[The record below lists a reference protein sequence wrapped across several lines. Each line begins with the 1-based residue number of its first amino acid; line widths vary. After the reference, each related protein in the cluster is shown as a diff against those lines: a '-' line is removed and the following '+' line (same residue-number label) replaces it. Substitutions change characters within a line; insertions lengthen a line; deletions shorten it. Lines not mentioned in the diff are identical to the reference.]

1 MKNSIEFHG
10 FQTVTVSRLILPG
23 DFEAR
28 RKAPHIPALAESYL
42 LTGGQPA
49 EPIVVEQATM
59 RLIAGCDRVAA
70 AMHAGVKH
78 LAARIVSGPPTA
90 MEALMLVENAYRRH
104 NAKEQNAALARLLE
118 MEQADAP
125 QPAAPART
133 GAQKTGR
140 PSKGIKAA
148 AERVAAVTGKSASA
162 VINAARRAK
171 LPEAPEPPAC
181 AESLAIDALGLD
193 IPEDIK
199 KRTAAELVAM
209 TGIHREL
216 VKLQKSLTEF
226 RAGNGKRFQSLSQAL
241 HDTAQL
247 AKSLMPKA
255 ACPWCKDPSGS
266 HGRRQRCSGCKGE
279 GYLTVA
285 EAKICTAEELWA
297 TGADA
302 GVYVGGRFVHLNQ
315 GRKP

>member
-1 MKNSIEFHG
+1 MKHSIESHG
-10 FQTVTVSRLILPG
+10 FKPVAVSALVLPG
-23 DFEAR
+23 DFESR

-49 EPIVVEQATM
+49 EPIVVEQRTW

-78 LAARIVSGPPTA
+78 LTAHVVSGPPTA
-90 MEALMLVENAYRRH
+90 LEALTLVENAHRRH
-104 NAKEQNAALARLLE
+104 NAKEQNEAIARLLE

-125 QPAAPART
+125 PAKP
-133 GAQKTGR
+133 KPGR
-140 PSKGIKAA
+140 PSKGVTEAA
-148 AERVAAVTGKSASA
+148 KKVAAITGKSTSA

-181 AESLAIDALGLD
+181 AESLAIDTLGLD
-193 IPEDIK
+193 IPEDIR

-216 VKLQKSLTEF
+216 AKLQRSLTEF
-226 RAGNGKRFQSLSQAL
+226 RAGNGKQFQLLQQTL
-241 HDTAQL
+241 HDAAVA
-247 AKSLMPKA
+247 AKSSMPKSV
-255 ACPWCKDPSGS
+255 CPWCKLLPDMRPTCIGCG
-266 HGRRQRCSGCKGE
+266 GR
-279 GYLTVA
+279 GYLTVG
-285 EAKICTAEELWA
+285 EAKACTAEELWA
-297 TGADA
+297 TGSDA